1 MKAWKEILAIFC
13 ANLCSFKKTSD
24 LNDLLGTH
32 INYVQA
38 FLAHMRKQS
47 TMGWD
52 YFWGGIDSLIN
63 HWKTTKKMFDIL
75 MMMFSLK
82 PSFWAKNKNT
92 MLLKKDLHTITM
104 HSQLLRPAHSE
115 LEYYSQKLVEQL
127 VKTIGNLLWLDMNC
141 KSIWKER
148 PTNTLK
154 GRILKNHQA
163 FCGLLWKLELNTAW
177 ESIRS

>member
-1 MKAWKEILAIFC
+1 
-13 ANLCSFKKTSD
+13 
-24 LNDLLGTH
+24 
-32 INYVQA
+32 
-38 FLAHMRKQS
+38 
-47 TMGWD
+47 
-52 YFWGGIDSLIN
+52 
-63 HWKTTKKMFDIL
+63 

-92 MLLKKDLHTITM
+92 MLLKKDLHTIFM

-115 LEYYSQKLVEQL
+115 LEYYSQKRLVEQL

-154 GRILKNHQA
+154 GRI
-163 FCGLLWKLELNTAW
+163 
-177 ESIRS
+177 